1 MKNNYSD
8 SKVIDNSNQIIYNK
22 WKKIKNIYKI
32 LIKIKYSFNMCLNFI
47 YDFTSYLQFYKN
59 KIKIDKTEYFEI
71 SNEINNITNLILDL
85 KYKINNE
92 SIEFFYEYNLVKRQQ
107 NIFKIYISLILL
119 LNKYG
124 SKNIINSISY
134 YILFYTCIQDIY
146 FLSSKLEGYDK
157 HYNYNSYKTE
167 QKGNSQSNTTTPL
180 IKKRNKLLNSKELSS
195 SLPNDL
201 DNIIDKNDIDIFYQS
216 EEELTELSNDEFDM
230 CQDEL
235 FTMEINELDMD
246 NPIRSISNY
255 LIDDT
260 LIDDNSINTNLD
272 DKTKYNNSTTKNN
285 KKNTNIKNIK
295 KKSKT
300 HTPNLSFRKSSL
312 NNVKNYNKEIEN
324 KNNEEFNFDLINKLH
339 KNKFNNLDIQNCIFY
354 LNNIYKE
361 WIDIS
366 VNNGLQYIE
375 LTSNLNKMI
384 LSKLKN
390 IHKQYYQI
398 ISSSIIPYYFQ
409 VYLEDKNGTIN
420 NLSNL
425 VSKLIN
431 KPYINYEINK
441 IRNEIFIDMIKNCKI
456 INKTNI
462 VFFKATS
469 SSLHISNL
477 NNDKTLQYNSIHGLI
492 KINFKNKNLIL
503 AFDGYITNQ
512 NISLVH
518 QYTITSR
525 KYNNIIQAID
535 NINNINP
542 YFKNNIKQIID
553 LKQVLCYNI
562 LDITDYCFSL
572 WKLYLEIIDLP
583 IMDFINL
590 FLNNDKMKKADILM
604 SLLLNDYNEQA
615 RFKSHILWD
624 IIIDESNYNN
634 IQLEEEMFYLLH
646 PSLQIKLR
654 HIIDYQ
660 TKKEKE
666 LSSIDE
672 NSLGYERKIMLSNA
686 NDDVKQ
692 KAFEKLKEINNK
704 SNDNISKPQQYLDGL
719 LKIPFGNYMTEW
731 IIKKSNDLNQNNKDF
746 IINILLR
753 LYKTTEEYKLSYQIF
768 NDIINVFNLGNKI
781 KILEESI
788 KNIITNYNILDNSD
802 GLSFNLNNNYL
813 LNNSLPSIKVSN
825 LKKIYSILNNY
836 IQNADLIEN
845 NNCEYTYIE
854 NILNK
859 CNKPV
864 VAKILGII
872 KCKFKL
878 NILSKDT
885 RNKKEIIDILLQY
898 FKNTNNY
905 QINGNITEIENDF
918 FEENIII
925 KNEILSQLH
934 ALKVFYDTGLPEC
947 VIQFK
952 MDIMEYIENI
962 KNIKKEKQTFLENC
976 YSRLDE
982 SIYGQTDAKDQIIR
996 IISQWINGNQSG
1008 YCLGFE
1014 GSPGLG
1020 KTSLAKYGISKAL
1033 EDNDGK
1039 YRPFGFIALG
1049 GSSNGSMLEGHS
1061 YTYVGSTWGRI
1072 VEILMTSKC
1081 MNPIIFIDELDK
1093 ISHTETGREIIGIL
1107 THLTDRTQNNEFCDK
1122 YFSGVK
1128 LDLSKVLFIFSYN
1141 DYSLLDSILADR
1153 IHRIKFNNYTVS
1165 DKLIISN
1172 KYLIPKLS
1180 EEINIMDRD
1189 VFLNDECLKYLITS
1203 YTYEAGV
1210 RKLKE
1215 KLYDIY
1221 RELNVR
1227 DINNKLENYIKSCI
1241 THLDEK
1247 NSKTNNPIT
1256 LENEEFINV
1265 STELI
1270 DDILSNHHKVDITK
1284 PFETN
1289 KIGVVY
1295 GLYATK
1301 SGIGG
1306 ITIIQVCKK
1315 IIDTGNTL
1323 LCTGK
1328 QGEIMLESM
1337 KVALTLASNYVPKKY
1352 LIKYGLLSEDNDNL
1366 HLDAEIKKNKIK
1378 IGNDSNKTT
1387 GKTINKT
1394 LNQEDRNNI
1403 KQQDKDNKQNKYSFH
1418 IHCPDGATPKD
1429 GPSAGCAISLG
1440 LISLLTEIPIRND
1453 ISMTG
1458 EIDILGNALPIG
1470 GLDSKIMGSKSAG
1483 IFNVM
1488 IPRKN
1493 EKDLR
1498 LIKRNSPEILEDM
1511 NIIIV
1516 DTIEDVLKN
1525 GLQKEIEI
1533 D

>member
-1 MKNNYSD
+1 M
-8 SKVIDNSNQIIYNK
+8 
-22 WKKIKNIYKI
+22 
-32 LIKIKYSFNMCLNFI
+32 
-47 YDFTSYLQFYKN
+47 
-59 KIKIDKTEYFEI
+59 
-71 SNEINNITNLILDL
+71 
-85 KYKINNE
+85 
-92 SIEFFYEYNLVKRQQ
+92 
-107 NIFKIYISLILL
+107 
-119 LNKYG
+119 
-124 SKNIINSISY
+124 
-134 YILFYTCIQDIY
+134 
-146 FLSSKLEGYDK
+146 
-157 HYNYNSYKTE
+157 
-167 QKGNSQSNTTTPL
+167 
-180 IKKRNKLLNSKELSS
+180 
-195 SLPNDL
+195 
-201 DNIIDKNDIDIFYQS
+201 
-216 EEELTELSNDEFDM
+216 
-230 CQDEL
+230 
-235 FTMEINELDMD
+235 
-246 NPIRSISNY
+246 
-255 LIDDT
+255 
-260 LIDDNSINTNLD
+260 
-272 DKTKYNNSTTKNN
+272 
-285 KKNTNIKNIK
+285 
-295 KKSKT
+295 
-300 HTPNLSFRKSSL
+300 
-312 NNVKNYNKEIEN
+312 
-324 KNNEEFNFDLINKLH
+324 
-339 KNKFNNLDIQNCIFY
+339 
-354 LNNIYKE
+354 
-361 WIDIS
+361 
-366 VNNGLQYIE
+366 
-375 LTSNLNKMI
+375 
-384 LSKLKN
+384 
-390 IHKQYYQI
+390 
-398 ISSSIIPYYFQ
+398 
-409 VYLEDKNGTIN
+409 
-420 NLSNL
+420 
-425 VSKLIN
+425 
-431 KPYINYEINK
+431 
-441 IRNEIFIDMIKNCKI
+441 
-456 INKTNI
+456 
-462 VFFKATS
+462 
-469 SSLHISNL
+469 HISNL
-477 NNDKTLQYNSIHGLI
+477 NNNNKLKYNSLHGLI
-492 KINFKNKNLIL
+492 KLNFKKFDVIFVFDNYIKNLNLSIIHQ
-503 AFDGYITNQ
+503 YSITSCKYQ
-512 NISLVH
+512 NILQS
-518 QYTITSR
+518 
-525 KYNNIIQAID
+525 ID
-535 NINNINP
+535 NIDNINP

-553 LKQVLCYNI
+553 LKQLLCYNI
-562 LDITDYCFSL
+562 LEIIDYCLSL
-572 WKLYLEIIDLP
+572 WKLYQEIKDLEIID
-583 IMDFINL
+583 FINK
-590 FLNNDKMKKADILM
+590 FLNNDKLEKVKILIA
-604 SLLLNDYNEQA
+604 LLLNNYDEGA

-624 IIIDESNYNN
+624 IIIDETNYNN
-634 IQLEEEMFYLLH
+634 LHLEEEIFYLI
-646 PSLQIKLR
+646 PPILQIKLR
-654 HIIDYQ
+654 HIVDFEN
-660 TKKEKE
+660 KKEQNITN
-666 LSSIDE
+666 IDE
-672 NSLGYERKIMLSNA
+672 NVLSYERKIMLSNA
-686 NDDVKQ
+686 TDDIKQ

-719 LKIPFGNYMTEW
+719 LKIPFGTYMTEW

-746 IINILLR
+746 IINILLT
-753 LYKTTEEYKLSYQIF
+753 LYKSKDEYKQSYQLFKEIISSL
-768 NDIINVFNLGNKI
+768 NLNSNNEKKIENTIIDIINNNIHNISKIINNNIPVI
-781 KILEESI
+781 KITNLHKVNTI
-788 KNIITNYNILDNSD
+788 LTNYINNA
-802 GLSFNLNNNYL
+802 NLIHNCNY
-813 LNNSLPSIKVSN
+813 K
-825 LKKIYSILNNY
+825 YS
-836 IQNADLIEN
+836 
-845 NNCEYTYIE
+845 YIE
-854 NILNK
+854 KAMNK
-859 CNKPV
+859 CNKPILS
-864 VAKILGII
+864 KILSNI
-872 KCKFKL
+872 KCKYNL

-885 RNKKEIIDILLQY
+885 KTKKEIIDALLYYLKSCNNTHNYDKTGKCNTEISDKNTIIENELFNEDNLIKNDILLQL
-898 FKNTNNY
+898 NNNK
-905 QINGNITEIENDF
+905 I
-918 FEENIII
+918 
-925 KNEILSQLH
+925 
-934 ALKVFYDTGLPEC
+934 FYEDGLPEC
-947 VIQFK
+947 VMLFK
-952 MDIMEYIENI
+952 DKISLYIN
-962 KNIKKEKQTFLENC
+962 NIKKLKDEKREFLENC

-982 SIYGQTDAKDQIIR
+982 SIYGQKDAKDQIIR

-1033 EDNDGK
+1033 EDKDGK
-1039 YRPFGFIALG
+1039 HRPFGFIALG

-1153 IHRIKFNNYTVS
+1153 IHRIKFTNYTVS

-1189 VFLNDECLKYLITS
+1189 VFLNEECLKYLIIS

-1227 DINNKLENYIKSCI
+1227 DINNKLEDYIKNCI

-1247 NSKTNNPIT
+1247 DSANNNPST

-1265 STELI
+1265 STDLI
-1270 DDILSNHHKVDITK
+1270 DDILSNHHKVDVTK

-1289 KIGVVY
+1289 RIGVVY

-1315 IIDTGNTL
+1315 IIDTGTTL

-1328 QGEIMLESM
+1328 QGEVMLESM

-1352 LIKYGLLSEDNDNL
+1352 LIKYGLLPEDNDKL
-1366 HLDAEIKKNKIK
+1366 HLDMETKKNTNKSDK
-1378 IGNDSNKTT
+1378 TNNKTS
-1387 GKTINKT
+1387 GKTTNKT
-1394 LNQEDRNNI
+1394 LNQEYRNNLT
-1403 KQQDKDNKQNKYSFH
+1403 KDEKDNKQSKYSFH

-1498 LIKRNSPEILEDM
+1498 LIKRNSPEILEGM